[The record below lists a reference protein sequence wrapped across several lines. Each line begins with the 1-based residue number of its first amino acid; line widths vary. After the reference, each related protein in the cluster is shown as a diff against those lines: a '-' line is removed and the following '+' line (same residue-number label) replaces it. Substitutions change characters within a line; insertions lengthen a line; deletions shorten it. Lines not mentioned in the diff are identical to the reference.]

1 MDRILRPGGWGIIRD
16 KVEILDPLEKIL
28 RSLHWE
34 IRMTFA
40 KDKEGILCAQKTMWR
55 PWWMLRS
62 KSSDYLDYR
71 FQSFSCWLSIHS
83 AILANNCVPCS
94 HIAKEIVVD
103 PEFRRCEYWVRKCIQ
118 RFNSLLD
125 HLWKESIFQQ
135 LVCNILLSLTYLIQ
149 CLFILNYLIFTDEGK
164 GREG

>member
-55 PWWMLRS
+55 P
-62 KSSDYLDYR
+62 
-71 FQSFSCWLSIHS
+71 
-83 AILANNCVPCS
+83 
-94 HIAKEIVVD
+94 
-103 PEFRRCEYWVRKCIQ
+103 
-118 RFNSLLD
+118 
-125 HLWKESIFQQ
+125 
-135 LVCNILLSLTYLIQ
+135 
-149 CLFILNYLIFTDEGK
+149 
-164 GREG
+164 